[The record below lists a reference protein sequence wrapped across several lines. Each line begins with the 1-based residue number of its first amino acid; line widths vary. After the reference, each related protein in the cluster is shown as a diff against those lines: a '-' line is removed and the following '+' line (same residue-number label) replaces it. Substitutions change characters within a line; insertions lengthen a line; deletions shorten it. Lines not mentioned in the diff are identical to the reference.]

1 MQGEIPGRRGG
12 GFPAASGAGWFLRGC
27 AGLLLAAG
35 LSGCTRQEAAAPP
48 APAPQSGLA
57 LREGFALYDA
67 ALIAAGG
74 HRVERAP
81 ADAPFDGAD
90 LARNFIR
97 VALAVEDMP
106 RQRHSRMPLRRWD
119 GPIRYAVLGETLGP
133 QDHARVAEMMG
144 RLSRLSGLS
153 TREVPGGDGANN
165 MVILVLDEGEVRAL
179 RGYALQRAAHDEDQH
194 SAMVGRF
201 LAGFLDRS
209 DGEAPCLG
217 AFSATDTGTITAATV
232 VIRAETSGRLREACI
247 EEELSQSFGLTNDD
261 PAVRP
266 SIFNDTQ
273 EFALLTTHDAY
284 LMRILYDPRLRPGM
298 GEAEVRHVLPEIIAD
313 LDLPSA
319 DPEAD
324 RRAVLDAVAAP
335 VASSDSDL

>member
-1 MQGEIPGRRGG
+1 M
-12 GFPAASGAGWFLRGC
+12 
-27 AGLLLAAG
+27 
-35 LSGCTRQEAAAPP
+35 
-48 APAPQSGLA
+48 A
-57 LREGFALYDA
+57 LREGFAQYDR

-81 ADAPFDGAD
+81 ADAPFSGAD

-106 RQRHSRMPLRRWD
+106 RQPRSAMPLRRWN
-119 GPIRYAVLGETLGP
+119 GPINYALYGESLGP
-133 QDHARVAEMMG
+133 EDHARVAEMMG

-165 MVILVLDEGEVRAL
+165 MVIFVLDDGEVRAL
-179 RGYALQRAAHDEDQH
+179 RSYALQRAAHDGD
-194 SAMVGRF
+194 SASGSVGRF

-209 DGEAPCLG
+209 EGEAPCLG
-217 AFSATDTGTITAATV
+217 AFSATEDGTITAATV
-232 VIRAETSGRLREACI
+232 VIRAETAGRLREACI
-247 EEELSQSFGLTNDD
+247 EEELTQSFGLTNDH
-261 PAVRP
+261 PGVRP

-273 EFALLTTHDAY
+273 EFAHLTTHDAY

-298 GEAEVRHVLPEIIAD
+298 DEAAVRRALPEIIAD
-313 LDLPSA
+313 LGLPSA
-319 DPEAD
+319 DPEAE

-335 VASSDSDL
+335 VADSDSDE